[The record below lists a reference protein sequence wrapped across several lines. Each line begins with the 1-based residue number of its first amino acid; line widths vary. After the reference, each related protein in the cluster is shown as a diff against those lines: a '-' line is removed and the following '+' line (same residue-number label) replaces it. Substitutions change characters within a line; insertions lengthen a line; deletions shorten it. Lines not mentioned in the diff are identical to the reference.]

1 MAEGIQIA
9 VGTEAEKVRR
19 GEPVGDQKPPPPP
32 APKLEIDLRKT
43 MSGDYAINDHYDLD
57 IVVIPGSKKILAM
70 PKNEMSDEVYGAQDR
85 LFNFLR
91 KKGVI
96 VEDSVH
102 SGNVYGSMQG
112 KYPDTKVGGDADQI
126 ILLTIGKFLKEEEPY
141 YAHDVALEAE
151 LTQRMVEPQE
161 PNKTDLGDVPQEEE
175 KGSVDVYPAMKSY
188 YRVYESR
195 KRGDND

>member
-9 VGTEAEKVRR
+9 VGPDAEKVRR

-32 APKLEIDLRKT
+32 APKLEMDLRKT
-43 MSGDYAINDHYDLD
+43 MGGDYAINDHYDLD

-126 ILLTIGKFLKEEEPY
+126 ILFTIGKLLKEEEPY
-141 YAHDVALEAE
+141 YAQDVALEAE
-151 LTQRMVEPQE
+151 LTQRITEPQE
-161 PNKTDLGDVPQEEE
+161 PDQTELGDVPQAAE

-188 YRVYESR
+188 YRVYENR